1 MYSLLGVQDGRYS
14 ILGVQEGIIYLGC
27 REVQS
32 NSDAGRYSLLGVQE
46 GTVYLGCKR
55 YEYEVE
61 ATGLR
66 QGTVYLS
73 LKTGYTS
80 LKGPS
85 QTIYFRVNSE
95 F

>member
-1 MYSLLGVQDGRYS
+1 MYYLPGGAGMYSLLGVQDGRYS
-14 ILGVQEGIIYLGC
+14 
-27 REVQS
+27 
-32 NSDAGRYSLLGVQE
+32 LLGVHE